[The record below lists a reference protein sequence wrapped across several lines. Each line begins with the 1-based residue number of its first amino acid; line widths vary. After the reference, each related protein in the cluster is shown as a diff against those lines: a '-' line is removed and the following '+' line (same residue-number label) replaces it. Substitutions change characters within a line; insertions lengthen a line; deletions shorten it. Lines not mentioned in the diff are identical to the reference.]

1 MRKKTMENKNLKL
14 VEGLC
19 EARCASTLAVYRNDP
34 EEPCM
39 YLDTKTGLY
48 YHKSVVEAPK
58 KKAKKAKK

>member
-1 MRKKTMENKNLKL
+1 NLKL